1 MWKNKKH
8 NISCFHHFEF
18 QCFNLNMK
26 KINKFDSRSDKNILV
41 GYFETCKIW
50 RAYNLG
56 QRHSIIRNI

>member
-1 MWKNKKH
+1 
-8 NISCFHHFEF
+8 
-18 QCFNLNMK
+18 MK